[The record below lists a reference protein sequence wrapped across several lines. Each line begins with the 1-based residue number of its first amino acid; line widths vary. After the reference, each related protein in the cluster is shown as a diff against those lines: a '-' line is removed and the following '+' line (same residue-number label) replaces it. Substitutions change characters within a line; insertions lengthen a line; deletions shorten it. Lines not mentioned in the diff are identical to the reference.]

1 MSPLPQPPEALRD
14 LAWRAEQAGLHA
26 AASPRETQVDG
37 WLIRLSPGKARRS
50 RCVNALGSTGELPLD
65 ELLVRCRRSFEHAG
79 LPVLFRITPFSRPED
94 LDAWLDA
101 RGWKAFDPTDV
112 KVLPSLESVVLPAA
126 LSDAV
131 VGNTEAPAQLR
142 ALSADDYARLVGA
155 QRGSSQEDIRGH
167 AERLKSA
174 PIRHQAF
181 CLHRADGEALAYGQI
196 AMDGTLVGLFDIV
209 TVDQHRGQGHGRHLC
224 AALLIE
230 ARRQGATQ
238 AYLQVAVDNTP
249 AQALYAGLGFLPA
262 YRYHY
267 RSDDPSTWP
276 DGH

>member
-1 MSPLPQPPEALRD
+1 MSRLPAPPEALRD
-14 LAWRAEQAGLHA
+14 LAWRAEEAGLHA
-26 AASPRETQVDG
+26 AASPRETRVDG

-65 ELLVRCRRSFEHAG
+65 ELLVRCRRSFEQAG
-79 LPVLFRITPFSRPED
+79 LPVLFRMTPFSQPEA
-94 LDAWLDA
+94 LDDWLDA

-112 KVLPSLESVVLPAA
+112 KVLPSLDAVA
-126 LSDAV
+126 LSAAPSDGLGGSVDA
-131 VGNTEAPAQLR
+131 PPQLR
-142 ALSADDYARLVGA
+142 ALSPEDYAVLVGA
-155 QRGSSQEDIRGH
+155 QRGSSPEEIRGH
-167 AERLKSA
+167 AERLKTA
-174 PIRHQAF
+174 PVRHQAF

-196 AMDGTLVGLFDIV
+196 AIDGTLVGLFDIV
-209 TVDQHRGQGHGRHLC
+209 TVDKHRGQGHGHRLC
-224 AALLIE
+224 AELLIE
-230 ARRQGATQ
+230 ARRQGATE

-276 DGH
+276 EGL